1 MPGLHRTE
9 LGRTLVGGGVCALAR
24 LFLLPC
30 LRTLQHPN
38 SLSVASRNGDY
49 SGRPGSVGRLDV
61 LRYRGG
67 ATGVQLQPEVAMGE
81 CQGAGRQLLPRRSV
95 VQLFGGEEC
104 GPSAETGLRVGAAG
118 ARAKEILPGFEA
130 PAQRSSLV
138 PTPFG
143 PKIGRFR
150 QNSELLVKNPRK
162 RLRTRRQQD
171 SLWSET
177 RCNLHIHSCIY
188 SLAYT
193 FLAPWL
199 RFGKFARRVF

>member
-1 MPGLHRTE
+1 LAEACARSRVSSCSPVCEPSSIPTPSPLPLETAIIADGPDQSDGSTFFGTGAGLQ
-9 LGRTLVGGGVCALAR
+9 VI
-24 LFLLPC
+24 
-30 LRTLQHPN
+30 
-38 SLSVASRNGDY
+38 
-49 SGRPGSVGRLDV
+49 
-61 LRYRGG
+61 
-67 ATGVQLQPEVAMGE
+67 QLQPEVAMGDG
-81 CQGAGRQLLPRRSV
+81 QGAGRQLLPRRSM

-138 PTPFG
+138 PAPFG

-177 RCNLHIHSCIY
+177 RCNLHIHS
-188 SLAYT
+188 
-193 FLAPWL
+193 L
-199 RFGKFARRVF
+199 RIG